1 LDLLNSSTVSEQQ
14 NQSIEKSGQA
24 DTADEFLPLQ
34 EYIDFLRDVRDI
46 LHLHKDHFLTKF
58 SMYYLDQDP
67 AKAAGKD

>member
-1 LDLLNSSTVSEQQ
+1 MLNNSTVSEKH
-14 NQSIEKSGQA
+14 NQSVEKSAQA

-46 LHLHKDHFLTKF
+46 LHLHKDHFLSKF

-67 AKAAGKD
+67 SKAAGKE